1 MSETTNLKLFIHNE
15 PYETNE
21 NQFDY
26 GKAIAEPFQKIDL
39 FAGDIK
45 DKAGNKLSLEM
56 DTVNYIMTLKLL
68 NQDDVELDSK
78 TIDFP
83 LESVV
88 VNGKY
93 EDGKVVLT
101 LQNGKEISFS
111 VAELVK
117 GLISQETFDNA
128 VNDLQ
133 SKIDECVKVTDFQ
146 ESQSIQDQRIEA
158 LEDDVKK
165 KIEEYLFIIENSANT
180 VSGEGES
187 LKLSNTIE
195 ARFKEFLTEG
205 NSKQEETPSLEN
217 AVDIKSCGDNGE
229 LTFNI
234 INKNLMDLSK
244 IQIGTIHGVTVSYNW
259 EDQSVTLNGICDR
272 DNVNIVIDNKT
283 VFPEKDKSTLS
294 AFYIS
299 GTCEGKALAR
309 AFNDNYS
316 AGVQVDLSILNEE
329 NPISYNT
336 YQSTNEKFLS
346 RFNINCNTNTTF
358 DNFKIKLMLTDNVDT
373 DYMPHKERNCRISVQ
388 KPFKAGNE
396 VRDKFINI
404 NGILNE
410 AHFLTEF
417 NPKNLEVA
425 SVVMLEGTTFY
436 RCRLRCSYGIN
447 KIAFCDKLKVVRNSN
462 WKLPE
467 EKIEID
473 DNFLSITLKQE
484 RLKDATTSSFKEF
497 LNNNDIKV
505 YVILTEPELIPCTP
519 EQVEILNSLKSYDE
533 ITTINSDDEISPVF
547 NVTAYAKGMN
557 IIEEQISSEPTS
569 EPPTYEEPSME
580 DEEVI
585 E

>member
-1 MSETTNLKLFIHNE
+1 MSETTNLKLFMHDE

-93 EDGKVVLT
+93 EDGNIILT
-101 LQNGKEISFS
+101 LQNKTEITIPIG
-111 VAELVK
+111 
-117 GLISQETFDNA
+117 GLINGLVSQETFDNA

-133 SKIDECVKVTDFQ
+133 SKIDECIKVTDFQ

-180 VSGEGES
+180 VSEEGEI

-217 AVDIKSCGDNGE
+217 TVDIKSCGDNGE

-484 RLKDATTSSFKEF
+484 RLKDNTPSSFKEF

-505 YVILTEPELIPCTP
+505 YAILTEPELIPCTS

-547 NVTAYAKGMN
+547 NVTAYAKGKN
-557 IIEEQISSEPTS
+557 ITEEQISSEPTS
-569 EPPTYEEPSME
+569 KPPTYEEPSME